1 MVRPPTGAA
10 RSDVAL
16 VAALAVV
23 ACLVC
28 AALPAG
34 LAVVRVPLA
43 LPLVLVLPGY
53 ASVAALFAPGALRGG
68 ERIVLSLAL
77 SIAAAILSGLAV
89 DGAGLKLTAQ
99 PWIDILGVIT
109 LAASAVAI
117 RRGHVREL
125 ELPRLRLRVHEALA
139 LGATA
144 ILLAAAAAIGFTPLA
159 PPAQT
164 HGTAGFGLLEAPHGR
179 PAVCVSVIN
188 EQFHTA
194 SYRVVVTVAGR
205 PARTLT
211 AARLAP
217 GVTWRRLVAVGPG
230 LPHVNATLYRASA
243 PTRAYRRTSITTW
256 PRYLRARSC

>member
-1 MVRPPTGAA
+1 VVKPA
-10 RSDVAL
+10 RTDIAL

-34 LAVVRVPLA
+34 LAAVRVPLA

-53 ASVAALFAPGALRGG
+53 ASVAALFAPGALRAS

-89 DGAGLKLTAQ
+89 DGVGLKLVAE
-99 PWIDILGVIT
+99 PWIDVLGLVT
-109 LAASAVAI
+109 LAASAVAVS
-117 RRGHVREL
+117 RGHVREL
-125 ELPRLRLRVHEALA
+125 VLPQTHLHGHEALA
-139 LGATA
+139 LAATA
-144 ILLAAAAAIGFTPLA
+144 VMLAAAAAIGFTPLA

-164 HGTAGFGLLEAPHGR
+164 HGTAALGLLEAPHGGD
-179 PAVCVSVIN
+179 AVCVSVIN

-194 SYRVVVTVAGR
+194 SYRVVVAASGR
-205 PARTLT
+205 PARTLV

-217 GVTWRRLVAVGPG
+217 GESWTRVVAVGAGHPDV
-230 LPHVNATLYRASA
+230 HATLYRASA
-243 PTRAYRRTSITTW
+243 PAPARAYRRTAIATW
-256 PRYLRARSC
+256 GSYLRARTC